1 MSELSPDERDKKRKK
16 GLKEAT
22 PTKAYNKKLELNRK
36 EGQTEE
42 RHAEHLKSNQ
52 KQGQTQ
58 KRLATKKTS
67 DTTFNKEKRKRNKAT
82 KEEGSS
88 AKRDNESKVN
98 YDARLSH

>member
-1 MSELSPDERDKKRKK
+1 MASYKPEK
-16 GLKEAT
+16 
-22 PTKAYNKKLELNRK
+22 
-36 EGQTEE
+36 
-42 RHAEHLKSNQ
+42 
-52 KQGQTQ
+52 GQTQ

-98 YDARLSH
+98 YDARRYAVSFIFFCLSNLKEKNIFWFKLFCKCLYK